1 MKFNLIN
8 NEKSKKTN
16 LQIDDNINQIDLSSI
31 ILAVSDSNLNS
42 QKNAKS

>member
-42 QKNAKS
+42 

>member
-8 NEKSKKTN
+8 NEKNTKTN

-42 QKNAKS
+42 

>member
-8 NEKSKKTN
+8 NEKSKKSN

-42 QKNAKS
+42 